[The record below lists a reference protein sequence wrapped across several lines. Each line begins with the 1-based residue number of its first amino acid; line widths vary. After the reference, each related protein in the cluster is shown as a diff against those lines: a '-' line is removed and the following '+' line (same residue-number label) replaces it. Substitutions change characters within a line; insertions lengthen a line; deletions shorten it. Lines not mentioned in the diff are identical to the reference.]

1 MAEIPPKQPVNGS
14 ETIRMGQTEGLPR
27 IDESANTAETPPYSE
42 AARYGAVARRQSGGE
57 DQAFAILKAFQDYME
72 NERQRAQRRTTTV
85 ILSFAALFAVIV
97 AGFAVIWLSTMS
109 GMQETQADL
118 IKAAVASREAP
129 QAPQIDVAAAIATA
143 VEKANAGQSA
153 AIAAAVAQAEKAA
166 ADREA
171 AAKAT
176 EAERAATAK
185 AAEERLA
192 EERKKDAEAASAKEA
207 ALAKSIADL
216 SAMIEGVRKDNEQ
229 LRKDNEALRAE
240 KAVAKPP
247 AMPKKPVPKASVP
260 QPAQLSNTAKSPSP
274 AGNNDAGSA
283 TGNPADTA
291 PQTTPAEDDFPLR
304 AKIEM
309 VAPKI
314 TVKRPAPPK
323 GFSAKTV
330 PLPVGEKG
338 DGQIN
343 WHLLIPTEATA
354 K

>member
-27 IDESANTAETPPYSE
+27 IDESANTADTPPYSE
-42 AARYGAVARRQSGGE
+42 AARYGAVARRQPGGE

-118 IKAAVASREAP
+118 IKTAMATREAP
-129 QAPQIDVAAAIATA
+129 PAQQIDVAAAIATA

-171 AAKAT
+171 AAKAG

-185 AAEERLA
+185 AIEERLA
-192 EERKKDAEAASAKEA
+192 DERKKDAEAAYAKEA

-240 KAVAKPP
+240 KAAAKP
-247 AMPKKPVPKASVP
+247 ALPKKPVPKAPVP
-260 QPAQLSNTAKSPSP
+260 QPAQPSNTAKSTSP

-291 PQTTPAEDDFPLR
+291 PQTTTPADDFPLR

-309 VAPKI
+309 VVPKI

>member
-27 IDESANTAETPPYSE
+27 IDESANTAETPPYSD

-57 DQAFAILKAFQDYME
+57 DQAFAILKVFQDYME

-153 AIAAAVAQAEKAA
+153 AIAAAVAQTEKAA

-240 KAVAKPP
+240 KAAAKP
-247 AMPKKPVPKASVP
+247 ALPKKPLPKASVP
-260 QPAQLSNTAKSPSP
+260 QPAQPSNTAKSPSP
-274 AGNNDAGSA
+274 AGNNDAESA

-291 PQTTPAEDDFPLR
+291 PQTKTSADDFPLR

>member
-27 IDESANTAETPPYSE
+27 IDESANTADTPPYSE

-72 NERQRAQRRTTTV
+72 NERQRAQRRTTTI

-171 AAKAT
+171 AAKAS

-185 AAEERLA
+185 AVEERLA

-240 KAVAKPP
+240 KAAAKP
-247 AMPKKPVPKASVP
+247 AMPKKPVPKAPVP
-260 QPAQLSNTAKSPSP
+260 QPAQPSNTAKSPSP
-274 AGNNDAGSA
+274 AGNNDAESA

-291 PQTTPAEDDFPLR
+291 PQTTTSADDFPLR

>member
-27 IDESANTAETPPYSE
+27 IDESANTADTPPYPE
-42 AARYGAVARRQSGGE
+42 AARYGAVARRQPGGE

-118 IKAAVASREAP
+118 IKTAMATREAP
-129 QAPQIDVAAAIATA
+129 PAQQIDVAAAIATA

-171 AAKAT
+171 AAKAG

-185 AAEERLA
+185 AVEERLA

-229 LRKDNEALRAE
+229 LRKDNEALRAA
-240 KAVAKPP
+240 KAAAKLP
-247 AMPKKPVPKASVP
+247 AMPKKPVPKAPVP

-291 PQTTPAEDDFPLR
+291 PQTTTPADDFPLR